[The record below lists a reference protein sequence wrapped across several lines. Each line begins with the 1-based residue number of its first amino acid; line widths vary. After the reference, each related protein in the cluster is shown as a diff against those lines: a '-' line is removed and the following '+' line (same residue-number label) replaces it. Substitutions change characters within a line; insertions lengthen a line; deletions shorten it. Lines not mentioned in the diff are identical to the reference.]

1 MYPTLLTALAL
12 AVGAPGPK
20 DPPKK
25 DTNPLLGEWVGEK
38 AESGGMPLPIPVGGV
53 SLEFKPDGKLVMGDG
68 GKPPEEAGYT
78 ADAKK
83 DPHEIDLMPPAAGGK
98 VMTMVGIYKVE
109 GDTLMLCLAAVGER
123 PKKFESGAGQATILM
138 TFKRAKKKE

>member
-20 DPPKK
+20 EPPKK

-38 AESGGMPLPIPVGGV
+38 AETGGMALPVPAGGMRM
-53 SLEFKPDGKLVMGDG
+53 EFKPDGKVVMTDG
-68 GKPPEEAGYT
+68 GKPPEEGTYT

-83 DPHEIDLMPPAAGGK
+83 DPHAIDLMAPAAGGK
-98 VMTMVGIYKVE
+98 IMTMLGIYKVD
-109 GDTLMLCLAAVGER
+109 GDTLTLCLAAAGER
-123 PKKFESGAGQATILM
+123 PTKFESAAGQATLLL

>member
-1 MYPTLLTALAL
+1 MYPTVLTALAL
-12 AVGAPGPK
+12 AIGAPGPK

-25 DTNPLLGEWVGEK
+25 DVNPLLGEWVGEK
-38 AESGGMPLPIPVGGV
+38 AETGGMPLPVPAGGMTMD
-53 SLEFKPDGKLVMGDG
+53 FQPDGKLMIKDS

-78 ADAKK
+78 ADSKK

-98 VMTMVGIYKVE
+98 TMTMLGIYKVD
-109 GDTLMLCLAAVGER
+109 GDTLTLCLAATGTR
-123 PKKFESGAGQATILM
+123 PTKFESAAGQPTILM